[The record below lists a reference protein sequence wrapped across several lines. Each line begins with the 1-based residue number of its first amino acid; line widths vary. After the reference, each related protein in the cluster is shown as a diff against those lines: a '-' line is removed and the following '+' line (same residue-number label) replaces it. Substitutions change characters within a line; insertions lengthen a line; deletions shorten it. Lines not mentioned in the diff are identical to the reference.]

1 MGVRISAIIDH
12 CLMLIVDAQ
21 DTSYMV
27 GSHDRQVVL
36 PKSRA
41 KSEVDFH
48 LRITVS
54 GSYGPSMA
62 AIRTDALLPL
72 LVGKRQPAPQSVFPK
87 LDAELVVQLGDRI
100 AAGHEHEQGALWS
113 RLLRKMVAV

>member
-21 DTSYMV
+21 GTSYMV

-54 GSYGPSMA
+54 GSYGPSTA

-72 LVGKRQPAPQSVFPK
+72 LVGKSQPVPKSVRPK
-87 LDAELVVQLGDRI
+87 LDVELVVKLGDPI
-100 AAGHEHEQGALWS
+100 AVGPEREEGALCRHSDW
-113 RLLRKMVAV
+113 